1 MIQKQQ
7 NHSQDPDD
15 DDSDSDVDLDL
26 TVDMMALGND
36 GQKDINKVGKG
47 FNLGKDDFVRFL
59 ARDIEEQEELRAAKQ
74 EEEKKSALQVRRKFL
89 IPWTW
94 VHFTKLKRKLRFP

>member
-1 MIQKQQ
+1 MIQRQQ

-74 EEEKKSALQVRRKFL
+74 EEEKKSALQVG
-89 IPWTW
+89 
-94 VHFTKLKRKLRFP
+94 